1 MLDFDGPTPA
11 RALRADYET
20 RVSKREGGHLSFEEC
35 ISRLDHSFLIVTSS
49 HSGERYISV
58 EHPSLRD
65 MLLSHLRGDTDARRR
80 YISLASAFGLAG
92 MIGGIA
98 EFSESETAPQHS
110 VVPVNEEEFDIFL
123 GRLRG
128 VSQSVLTLSEW
139 DLLLTACERLIP
151 QEAGTSAEFTPAMHE
166 FWDLM
171 GEKLPAQRVEPVDLD
186 LEVFALTQR
195 GRIVRAVLD
204 GFSSKRTLE
213 NSQRFGAD
221 EWVRLLKRFYGLA
234 SYLSPPLYPTFTILL
249 CNNLLNSEDSIR
261 LANLIRSAEP
271 LVAKQGITRA
281 VLKEWKDTLDAEAIQ
296 LRREGE
302 AFESWDDPNEFD
314 EWHSTSKKFLATA
327 KDFMRWGTTSTC
339 QWHRG
344 AYPGNRICRASA
356 KARARRR

>member
-1 MLDFDGPTPA
+1 
-11 RALRADYET
+11 
-20 RVSKREGGHLSFEEC
+20 
-35 ISRLDHSFLIVTSS
+35 
-49 HSGERYISV
+49 
-58 EHPSLRD
+58 
-65 MLLSHLRGDTDARRR
+65 
-80 YISLASAFGLAG
+80 
-92 MIGGIA
+92 
-98 EFSESETAPQHS
+98 
-110 VVPVNEEEFDIFL
+110 
-123 GRLRG
+123 
-128 VSQSVLTLSEW
+128 
-139 DLLLTACERLIP
+139 
-151 QEAGTSAEFTPAMHE
+151 
-166 FWDLM
+166 M

-327 KDFMRWGTTSTC
+327 KDFMRWGTAEPVNGIEELTQVIESAERPRKPEPDDDSASQLPDLGPYWTV
-339 QWHRG
+339 HRLFEDL
-344 AYPGNRICRASA
+344 
-356 KARARRR
+356 